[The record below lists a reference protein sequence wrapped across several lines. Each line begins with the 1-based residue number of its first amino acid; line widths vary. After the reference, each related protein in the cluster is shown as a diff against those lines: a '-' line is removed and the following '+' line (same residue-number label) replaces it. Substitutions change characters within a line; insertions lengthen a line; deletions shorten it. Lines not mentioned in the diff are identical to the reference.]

1 MSKNDR
7 RIVFALP
14 VAVAV
19 IVVVIVVVNVNS
31 FSMADFCDFQDLLT
45 PRKSNLKG
53 LFSGPSFNV

>member
-14 VAVAV
+14 
-19 IVVVIVVVNVNS
+19 VVVIVVVNVNS

>member
-14 VAVAV
+14 VTV
-19 IVVVIVVVNVNS
+19 IVVVVVIVVVNVNS

-45 PRKSNLKG
+45 PW
-53 LFSGPSFNV
+53 